1 MKSVKNMKK
10 GYVLMLVTIIIW
22 GMDNVLIKS
31 LLNNEIPAMLLIY
44 LRFVFSTVITTII
57 LKIKKESYSKDI
69 TNSDYKKIVVAM
81 ATTLSLFYILQVNGL
96 SMTKAVISEFVGT
109 TMTTLSTIVI
119 LSIFIKSERRQMLN
133 KFTILAL
140 IIAVIG
146 TFFTAL
152 GDISFGFDYGVLL
165 IIFADI
171 FWGLYTMLY
180 MKIDNNISALRV
192 NRDLGI
198 IAIVVY
204 TVMILVTNQFVSIF
218 NLGIFNIIK
227 IGLISTI
234 IDVGTVLTYYVAIRI
249 ISGVKCSILS
259 LASPIISFTLSYFY
273 LGERIVFMQFIG
285 CILLFASSILLVLRD
300 LKRNKQV
307 LEVNNGN
314 L

>member
-273 LGERIVFMQFIG
+273 LGEKIVFMQFIG

>member
-69 TNSDYKKIVVAM
+69 TNSDYKKIVAAM